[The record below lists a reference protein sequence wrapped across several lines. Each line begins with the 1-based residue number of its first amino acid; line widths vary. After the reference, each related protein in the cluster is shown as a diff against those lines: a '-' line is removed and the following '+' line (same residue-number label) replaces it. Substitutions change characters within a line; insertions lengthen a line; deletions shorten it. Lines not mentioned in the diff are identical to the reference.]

1 MQNPEN
7 PMTENYQ
14 NHLDASRQLAQTVL
28 SCTEKIDHTLFQ
40 TAQELFLEQTR
51 FAQALVNT
59 RDPKQII
66 LLQSSFFSH
75 TPECVTQSQKNILQ
89 ICQEM
94 QDQFGKTMEQYFEHA
109 SHGPLLP
116 IPGAV
121 SGEKSSADFM
131 APISD
136 LFNVWSKAFQQA
148 STLATHNLEVASNN
162 SEKDKNT
169 IAEPGKAASHARHTH
184 NK

>member
-7 PMTENYQ
+7 AITKTYQ
-14 NHLDASRQLAQTVL
+14 NQLDASRQLAQTVL
-28 SCTEKIDHTLFQ
+28 TCTEKIDHTLLQ
-40 TAQELFLEQTR
+40 TAQELFMEQTR
-51 FAQALVNT
+51 FAQALVNS

-75 TPECVTQSQKNILQ
+75 TPECVTQSQKDILQ

-94 QDQFGKTMEQYFEHA
+94 QDQVGKTMEQYLEHA
-109 SHGPLLP
+109 SHEPLLP
-116 IPGAV
+116 IPGTV
-121 SGEKSSADFM
+121 SREKSRTDFM

-148 STLATHNLEVASNN
+148 STLATHNLEVASSNF
-162 SEKDKNT
+162 EKGKNT
-169 IAEPGKAASHARHTH
+169 IAEASKATSHDKH